1 MTIRKTSS
9 TISPFCHLFDFGANA
24 KGYWCYEIHMNELGD
39 IVYCL
44 KYLYPQYKRTMNRCY
59 TYSGTSVSPTIDKDL
74 FVQKHNIM
82 DK

>member
-1 MTIRKTSS
+1 
-9 TISPFCHLFDFGANA
+9 
-24 KGYWCYEIHMNELGD
+24 MNELGD